1 MPPTPTATKASATT
15 VGNTARQSRANANRL
30 GERSVMTD
38 HPQEDLVLLPFRV
51 SRDKILLAGSDPTF
65 DVAPRPESQDNPYPS
80 RNGFEFVS
88 HVDEPLD
95 ALGRRFTATD
105 GDDSRF
111 RIEREP
117 FGGWDDIE
125 SPSRTVEG
133 ERTRRHPAVEI
144 GLKPRDPDPERLP
157 FGNLELETE
166 AP

>member
-1 MPPTPTATKASATT
+1 MTRSP
-15 VGNTARQSRANANRL
+15 SRRI
-30 GERSVMTD
+30 
-38 HPQEDLVLLPFRV
+38 VLLPFRV

-65 DVAPRPESQDNPYPS
+65 DVAPRPESRDNPYPS

-125 SPSRTVEG
+125 SPGRTVEG